1 MKNLKKLAKKLLKI
15 KDKEVTRSCSNCEKY
30 GSMRCP
36 VSYMC
41 YSTKDKPYFKS
52 RHNGK

>member
-15 KDKEVTRSCSNCEKY
+15 KDKVVNRSCSNCEKY

-36 VSYMC
+36 IIFYC
-41 YSTKDKPYFKS
+41 YSTENKPFFKP
-52 RHNGK
+52 